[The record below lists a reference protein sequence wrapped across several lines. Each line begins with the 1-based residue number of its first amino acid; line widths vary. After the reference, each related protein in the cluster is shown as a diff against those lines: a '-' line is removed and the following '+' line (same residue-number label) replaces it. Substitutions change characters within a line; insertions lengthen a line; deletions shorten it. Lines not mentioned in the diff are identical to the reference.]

1 MNDLTELT
9 IVAASQRLAHGEVS
23 SFDLTEAYLVRIGA
37 LDATLHCYLAVRAEA
52 ARVEAHAA
60 DARHSR
66 GERRGPLDGI
76 PIALKDNIDVAGVPT
91 TNGMGLRS
99 GTTPVDDA
107 EVVRRLRAAGV
118 VILGKLNMH
127 EGALGGSTDNPHH
140 GRTQNPWRLGF
151 TPGGSS
157 GGAGAAV
164 AARLCAGSLGT
175 DTMGSVR
182 LPAAYCGVAGLKPTF
197 GLVSTRGI
205 VPLSWHLD
213 TVGPLAR
220 CVTDLGLMIDG
231 MVGFDP
237 EHMESVRAPDGPSY
251 AIAARGDLAGLSVGL
266 IENLER
272 VEMDP
277 DIREVFSESLQTIE
291 RLGGKLRRLDLPGY
305 EPTLA
310 RRAGLLICEAE
321 GAVVHEQDMAAYPDA
336 FSPAFRRMLEFGR
349 DAPSARLVKAERTIQ
364 IAGFLLRRALE
375 EVGLIIAP
383 TAPQPA
389 FPFTAPTPVSQA
401 DLTAIANF
409 GGCPAVSIP
418 CGLSRAGLPIG
429 LQLIGPPFGER
440 ALLAAAGVFEAA
452 CTFALAPPAVGS
464 PEPGAAGASG
474 R

>member
-1 MNDLTELT
+1 MSDLTELT
-9 IVAASQRLAHGEVS
+9 IAAASERLAHGEVS
-23 SFDLTEAYLVRIGA
+23 SFDLTEAYLARIAA
-37 LDATLHCYLAVRAEA
+37 LDTTLNCYVAMRAEA
-52 ARVEAHAA
+52 ARAEARAA
-60 DARHSR
+60 DARRER
-66 GERRGPLDGI
+66 GEPRGLLDGI
-76 PIALKDNIDVAGVPT
+76 PIALKDNIDVAGLPT
-91 TNGMGLRS
+91 TNGMGPRS
-99 GTTPVDDA
+99 DTTPMRDA
-107 EVVRRLRAAGV
+107 EVARRLRAAGAV
-118 VILGKLNMH
+118 VLGKLNMH

-164 AARLCAGSLGT
+164 AARLCAGGVGT

-197 GLVSTRGI
+197 GLVSTRGV
-205 VPLSWHLD
+205 VPLSWRLD
-213 TVGPLAR
+213 TVGLLTR
-220 CVTDLGLMIDG
+220 CVMDLGLMLDA
-231 MVGFDP
+231 MAGFDP
-237 EHMESVRAPDGPSY
+237 EHMESAQAPDGPGY
-251 AIAARGDLAGLSVGL
+251 AVTPRGDLAGLRIGL
-266 IENLER
+266 LETLER

-277 DIREVFSESLQTIE
+277 DVRRAFSESVETLE

-321 GAVVHEQDMAAYPDA
+321 GAVVHERDLAAFPDT

-349 DAPSARLVKAERTIQ
+349 DVAGARLVKAERTIQ
-364 IAGFLLRRALE
+364 GAGFLLRRALE
-375 EVGLIIAP
+375 EVDLIIAP

-389 FPFTAPTPVSQA
+389 FAFSAPVPVGQA

-409 GGCPAVSIP
+409 GGCPAVSVP

-440 ALLAAAGVFEAA
+440 ALLAAARVFEAA
-452 CTFALAPPAVGS
+452 CGFALAPPAVGV
-464 PEPGAAGASG
+464 PEPRAKPT
-474 R
+474 